1 MPGFDERQSAPEP
14 PEQPVP
20 AGASR
25 LVAVLPFAMTA
36 LIAVLLSLA
45 LQWLLL
51 APERLNAPAPTA
63 GVLATPLAPTS
74 PPPPT
79 PPPAPAPLPDLPE
92 NLLRLALLDL
102 EDQNRRLRSDLYLL
116 RAVAQL
122 DDALVALQAN
132 QFDEVDRSMLMVYR
146 SLDQAYAFS
155 AEQDK
160 GPLETFRLQL
170 SQIRDDLHLR
180 PEGADR
186 RLRQL
191 RTLML
196 SLVEA

>member
-1 MPGFDERQSAPEP
+1 MPT
-14 PEQPVP
+14 PVALNTPLP
-20 AGASR
+20 A
-25 LVAVLPFAMTA
+25 
-36 LIAVLLSLA
+36 
-45 LQWLLL
+45 
-51 APERLNAPAPTA
+51 
-63 GVLATPLAPTS
+63 ATPPAL
-74 PPPPT
+74 T
-79 PPPAPAPLPDLPE
+79 PAPAPAPLPDLPE
-92 NLLRLALLDL
+92 NLLRLAILDL

-132 QFDEVDRSMLMVYR
+132 QLDEVDRSILMVYR

-160 GPLETFRLQL
+160 GPLDTFRLQL

-191 RTLML
+191 RALML